1 MKMFLPFLLIL
12 TALDFGLG
20 ATLTVTDPTDM
31 GPGSLRQALVE
42 AADGDIIT
50 FALPVP
56 GSIGLTSGELV
67 IDKDLTIIGPGA
79 ANLTIE
85 RDSASSDL
93 FGIIEIT
100 AGHIVSISGITLA
113 HGDGETGAIH
123 NLGTVTLQN
132 CAILEN
138 TAFDLGACAGAIC
151 NTGDLTI
158 LNSTIADNSTSF
170 APAGISSSTGI
181 LTLTN
186 CTLSGNIVGGLAN
199 GQQIVLDPPQSPG
212 GALFISGGSAVITNC
227 TIAGNIAGFGG
238 DGIYAAN
245 ATVEIK
251 NTIIAGNGTQDVSGE
266 LDSLGYNLIGNGDGA
281 TVTPMTGDQIGTA
294 TSPIDPLLG
303 PLQDNGGPTETRAL
317 LAGSPAID
325 KGGAADGVVTDQRGR
340 FRPVDAIAI
349 PPAQDGDNSDIGA
362 FEKQAAQSLNISTRL
377 QVLGGENILDAG
389 FIITGTDP
397 KRVLV
402 RGIGPSLAAAMVP
415 NFLAD
420 PVLELHDST
429 SLLLTNDNWK
439 DSQEAEIEATNLA
452 PKNDA
457 ESALITTLEPGT
469 YTAILSGKSGGTGIG
484 LVEVYDLD
492 SAAISTLANTST
504 RGLVSTGDNVMIS
517 GFILGAGE
525 GVVDKVLVLALGP
538 SLASAGVT
546 NPLEDPN
553 LELHDGNGA
562 LIASND
568 NWRDS
573 NEAEIEATGLAPTDD
588 REAALLQS
596 LPAGPYTAIVR
607 GGEEQSGIALVEIF
621 DLH

>member
-1 MKMFLPFLLIL
+1 MKMFPSFLLTL
-12 TALDFGLG
+12 TAVNFSFG
-20 ATLTVTDPTDM
+20 ATLTVTNTADT

-50 FALPVP
+50 FALPTP
-56 GSIGLTSGELV
+56 SSIGLTSGNLMV
-67 IDKDLTIIGPGA
+67 DKDLTITGPGA

-93 FGIIEIT
+93 FDILEIT
-100 AGHIVSISGITLA
+100 AGHIVSVAGVTVA
-113 HGDGETGAIH
+113 HGDGETGAIY
-123 NLGTVTLQN
+123 NLGTLTLEN
-132 CAILEN
+132 CAISEN
-138 TAFDLGACAGAIC
+138 TASDLGACAGAIC

-158 LNSTIADNSTSF
+158 LNSTIANNVTAF
-170 APAGISSSTGI
+170 APAGISSFKGA

-186 CTLSGNIVGGLAN
+186 CTLSGNLVGGF
-199 GQQIVLDPPQSPG
+199 GSTPSVVLNPPQSPG
-212 GALFISGGSAVITNC
+212 GGLFLSGGSAVITDS
-227 TIAGNIAGFGG
+227 TIADNIAGFGG
-238 DGIYAAN
+238 DGIFVGN

-251 NTIIAGNGTQDVSGE
+251 NTIIAGNGTQDVSGKVG
-266 LDSLGYNLIGNGDGA
+266 SLGYNLIGNGDGA
-281 TVTPMTGDQIGTA
+281 TITAAAGDQIGTA
-294 TSPIDPLLG
+294 TAPIDPLLG

-317 LAGSPAID
+317 LPGSPAID
-325 KGGAADGVVTDQRGR
+325 KGGAADDIATDQRGR

-377 QVLGGENILDAG
+377 QVLSGENILDAG
-389 FIITGTDP
+389 FIITGTDS

-402 RGIGPSLAAAMVP
+402 RGIGPSLAEAMVP

-439 DSQEAEIEATNLA
+439 ESQEAEIEATNLA
-452 PKNDA
+452 PKDDA
-457 ESALITTLEPGT
+457 ESALIATLQPGT
-469 YTAILSGKSGGTGIG
+469 YTAVLSGKSGGTGIG

-492 SAAISTLANTST
+492 SAAISTLGNTST

-517 GFILGAGE
+517 GSILGAGE
-525 GVVDKVLVLALGP
+525 GLMDRVIIVALGP
-538 SLASAGVT
+538 SLAAAGVT
-546 NPLEDPN
+546 DPLEDPS
-553 LELHDGNGA
+553 LELYDGNGA

-568 NWRDS
+568 NWRETD
-573 NEAEIEATGLAPTDD
+573 EAAIEATGLAPTDD
-588 REAALLQS
+588 REAALLQA
-596 LPAGPYTAIVR
+596 LPTGPYTAIVR
-607 GGEEQSGIALVEIF
+607 GGGQASGVALVEIF